1 MKNSTSEK
9 SMLYLMYMNKEVI
22 YLEPED
28 DITDILTK
36 LQQAEQKLVAL
47 VPPKKATMLR
57 SAVNMKL
64 VARVAKE
71 CEKVAVIVTADP
83 AIIKMAMSA
92 KIPVAKTLQSRPVVP
107 TPESVKASE
116 IDAEV
121 IDENGDFL
129 DEKDS
134 DSKKLKNPSKNASK
148 GANIDSE
155 AASAKNANTL
165 DLTEESLENDSEGSK
180 NGKKTSEKN
189 KKDNN
194 KKSPKVPSLDKYR
207 KWIVIGVVT
216 AVAVIVVLVWAF
228 VFAPAVTITVAI
240 SSTASNFSESIK
252 FTTDPAA
259 ENLEEGILFAE
270 KQSLEEHYTTDFTAT
285 GEEDHGNKASGTLA
299 VSLSFSV
306 SNATYA
312 DGFEIDMPVG
322 TIFQTANGAR
332 YRSTNAAKM
341 SWNGELPV
349 SCTNGLIN
357 KVNGFC
363 NMAATIQIEAVES
376 GEEYNIT
383 GTTTW
388 VPFETA
394 TVTNSTDIT
403 GGTTDMVKVVS
414 QDDVDKVKA
423 EQLEKNREEGRKSL
437 LEDLKNNLI
446 PIKDSFEA
454 EAGDVTAT
462 PAIGD
467 EVGEN
472 TTPNLKMT
480 AVYSVY
486 TIDRS
491 KIEEY
496 IKLKTNL
503 ANDQKIYSFGDPY
516 FERFTSI
523 EDAAR
528 LKTTIE
534 TGPTVTEESIR
545 ERVQGRKT
553 GEVRSLLQSIN
564 GVSSVEVRTSYF
576 WVWSVPTDPN
586 KVTIDLKVEDR

>member
-1 MKNSTSEK
+1 
-9 SMLYLMYMNKEVI
+9 
-22 YLEPED
+22 
-28 DITDILTK
+28 
-36 LQQAEQKLVAL
+36 
-47 VPPKKATMLR
+47 
-57 SAVNMKL
+57 
-64 VARVAKE
+64 
-71 CEKVAVIVTADP
+71 
-83 AIIKMAMSA
+83 
-92 KIPVAKTLQSRPVVP
+92 
-107 TPESVKASE
+107 
-116 IDAEV
+116 
-121 IDENGDFL
+121 
-129 DEKDS
+129 
-134 DSKKLKNPSKNASK
+134 
-148 GANIDSE
+148 
-155 AASAKNANTL
+155 
-165 DLTEESLENDSEGSK
+165 
-180 NGKKTSEKN
+180 
-189 KKDNN
+189 
-194 KKSPKVPSLDKYR
+194 
-207 KWIVIGVVT
+207 
-216 AVAVIVVLVWAF
+216 
-228 VFAPAVTITVAI
+228 
-240 SSTASNFSESIK
+240 
-252 FTTDPAA
+252 
-259 ENLEEGILFAE
+259 
-270 KQSLEEHYTTDFTAT
+270 
-285 GEEDHGNKASGTLA
+285 
-299 VSLSFSV
+299 
-306 SNATYA
+306 
-312 DGFEIDMPVG
+312 
-322 TIFQTANGAR
+322 
-332 YRSTNAAKM
+332 
-341 SWNGELPV
+341 
-349 SCTNGLIN
+349 
-357 KVNGFC
+357 
-363 NMAATIQIEAVES
+363 
-376 GEEYNIT
+376 
-383 GTTTW
+383 
-388 VPFETA
+388 
-394 TVTNSTDIT
+394 
-403 GGTTDMVKVVS
+403 MVKVVS

-480 AVYSVY
+480 AIYSVY

>member
-1 MKNSTSEK
+1 MKNSTSKK
-9 SMLYLMYMNKEVI
+9 SMLYLVYMNKEVI

-83 AIIKMAMSA
+83 AIIKMAMAA

-116 IDAEV
+116 MDADV

-134 DSKKLKNPSKNASK
+134 DSKKSINPSKNTSK
-148 GANIDSE
+148 GARVDSE
-155 AASAKNANTL
+155 AASAKSADTF
-165 DLTEESLENDSEGSK
+165 DLTEESLENDSEGPK
-180 NGKKTSEKN
+180 NGKKTSEKT
-189 KKDNN
+189 KKDN
-194 KKSPKVPSLDKYR
+194 KKAPKVPSLDKYR
-207 KWIVIGVVT
+207 KWIIIGVAAAV
-216 AVAVIVVLVWAF
+216 VAVVVLVWAF

-240 SSTASNFSESIK
+240 SSTAGNFSESVK

-259 ENLEEGILFAE
+259 ENLEEGVLFVE

-285 GEEDHGNKASGTLA
+285 GEEDHGNKASGAL
-299 VSLSFSV
+299 VISLSFSL
-306 SNATYA
+306 SNSTYVE
-312 DGFEIDMPVG
+312 GFNIDMPVG
-322 TIFQTANGAR
+322 TIFQTASGDR
-332 YRSTNAAKM
+332 YRSTSAASL
-341 SWNGELPV
+341 SWDGEIPV
-349 SCTNGLIN
+349 TCTNGVISRA
-357 KVNGFC
+357 NGIC
-363 NMAATIQIEAVES
+363 NMAATIQVEAVES
-376 GEEYNIT
+376 GERYNIT
-383 GTTTW
+383 GTTSW

-414 QDDVDKVKA
+414 QDDVDKVKT

-437 LEDLKNNLI
+437 FEDLKDSLV
-446 PIKDSFEA
+446 PIRDSFAA

-462 PAIGD
+462 PAVGD

-480 AVYSVY
+480 AIYSVY

-503 ANDQKIYSFGDPY
+503 ADDQKIYSFGDPY